1 MKESGKHM
9 GRTKIDYPKDWV
21 EVYSKYKIRDMTG
34 NSAMVMLGL
43 KRNTFYKMAKQ
54 YEEK

>member
-1 MKESGKHM
+1 M

-21 EVYSKYKIRDMTG
+21 EIYSKYRTRDMTG
-34 NSAMVMLGL
+34 NSAIAMLGL
-43 KRNTFYKMAKQ
+43 KRITFYKMAKQ